1 MKNGVAEGVASE
13 VNDYRKHVTV
23 DPKRAVASK
32 VWEFHKFFEVL
43 DLRFSKAFPVT
54 VVIR

>member
-23 DPKRAVASK
+23 DPKRALASK

-43 DLRFSKAFPVT
+43 DLRFPKAFPVT

>member
-1 MKNGVAEGVASE
+1 MKNGVAKGVVFE
-13 VNDYRKHVTV
+13 VNDFRKHVTV

-43 DLRFSKAFPVT
+43 DVRFSKAFPVT